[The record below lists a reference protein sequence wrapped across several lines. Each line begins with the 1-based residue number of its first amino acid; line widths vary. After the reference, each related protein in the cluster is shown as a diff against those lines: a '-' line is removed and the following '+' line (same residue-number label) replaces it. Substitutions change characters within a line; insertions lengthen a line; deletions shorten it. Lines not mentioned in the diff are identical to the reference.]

1 MHPSGKTM
9 PLFTVPVGLHLGSE
23 ALFPAS
29 DDMIYEPLPMVGGG
43 TNRQVADVHIQW
55 KRTALR

>member
-1 MHPSGKTM
+1 M